1 MSAPALTD
9 DALWKHLRN
18 GDELAFSALFERYYG
33 SLVSYGR
40 SLMAAQECVPD
51 CVQDVFI
58 DVWRYRQSLNEV
70 SSVKAYLLS
79 SVRKR
84 IARLHERDHIFR
96 PGRRSGRSAGA
107 APVGQTAS
115 LDTIDF
121 LLDFSIEE
129 QLIADETTAAQ
140 VRQLNHLINALPP
153 RQKEALF
160 LRYHHGL
167 SVEQIAET
175 MHINYQSAVNTL
187 HRAIQQLRQA
197 WKGELT
203 LLLYFLAG
211 ILPY

>member
-1 MSAPALTD
+1 M
-9 DALWKHLRN
+9 
-18 GDELAFSALFERYYG
+18 AFSALFERYYG

-40 SLMAAQECVPD
+40 SLMTAQERVPD
-51 CVQDVFI
+51 CVQDVFV
-58 DVWRYRQSLNEV
+58 DVWLYRQSLNEV
-70 SSVKAYLLS
+70 SSVRAYLLS

-96 PGRRSGRSAGA
+96 
-107 APVGQTAS
+107 QTTP

-121 LLDFSIEE
+121 LFDFSIEE
-129 QLIADETTAAQ
+129 QLIADEAVAAQ
-140 VRQLNHLINALPP
+140 VRQLNHLINMLPS

-187 HRAIQQLRQA
+187 HRAVQHLRQA
-197 WKGELT
+197 WKGERRPGEFT
-203 LLLYFLAG
+203 LLYFLAG